1 MATWQVSQEGA
12 LTLATMTRKLI
23 GASTIRPGQRIQ
35 RGENTTGRSLL
46 APGQNS
52 LERAVYPAYWVR
64 DPAWVA
70 ESGFIPAEEVW
81 GWITLMSE
89 TMRGPEP
96 WNLASGGVVLPYSLA
111 DHINI
116 DGKPVYYPGTYASD
130 ETQGPP
136 WGKYPPH
143 DDQYWL
149 TFTAYTYARMTDDW
163 RSFERP
169 VPTPMGSI
177 PLWQACELAH
187 NAFPIDP
194 ATQLCLASD
203 DLNEHI
209 VDWGYNDSI
218 TKTGKLLF
226 PSVLRLESAL
236 KLAELFEGTGRA
248 QKAAH
253 YRQQGAT
260 IRKAITTTFYAD
272 SRNGEGWL
280 MSATGLGH
288 KPDVWCTALAVYRG
302 FVDDQMARALA
313 RSLLRGYR
321 ERTAVLRGQVRHIP
335 TTSGYWEKAQSQQGT
350 YQNGAYWGYPTGW
363 YVYAL
368 SLVDKR
374 AASEMFTEYL
384 DDLRATWRDDLSAC
398 AWECINPA
406 LSHYQ
411 NPGYLTTVA
420 LPYVGLKGKGLLG

>member
-1 MATWQVSQEGA
+1 MKWLVSRKDA
-12 LTLATMTRKLI
+12 LALADMVRKLI
-23 GASTIRPGQRIQ
+23 NVSTIRPGQRIQ
-35 RGENTTGRSLL
+35 RGENTTGRALL

-52 LERAVYPAYWVR
+52 LDRAVYPAYWVR

-89 TMRGPEP
+89 TLRGPEP
-96 WNLASGGVVLPYSLA
+96 WHLASGGIVMPYSLA

-116 DGKPVYYPGTYASD
+116 DGSPVYYPGTYASD

-149 TFTAYTYARMTDDW
+149 TFAAHAYAQMTGDW
-163 RSFERP
+163 RSFGRP
-169 VPTPMGSI
+169 VPTPLGST
-177 PLWQACELAH
+177 PLWRACELTH
-187 NAFPIDP
+187 NAFPVDSV
-194 ATQLCLASD
+194 TQLCVASD
-203 DLNEHI
+203 DLNDHI
-209 VDWGYNDSI
+209 VDWGYNDTI

-226 PSVLRLESAL
+226 PSLLRLESAL
-236 KLAELFEGTGRA
+236 KLADLFERIGET
-248 QKAAH
+248 QKAAE

-260 IRKAITTTFYAD
+260 IRAAIVPTFLED
-272 SRNGEGWL
+272 NGNEGWL

-288 KPDVWCTALAVYRG
+288 KPDVWGTALAVYRG
-302 FVDDQMARALA
+302 FVDDDIAEALG
-313 RSLLRGYR
+313 RSLLRGYQ
-321 ERTAVLRGQVRHIP
+321 ERTTVLRGQVRHIP
-335 TTSGYWEKAQSQQGT
+335 TTAGFWERAQCREGT
-350 YQNGAYWGYPTGW
+350 YQNGGYWGYPTGW

-368 SLVDKR
+368 SLVNEQ
-374 AASEMFTEYL
+374 AASEVLTEFL
-384 DDLRATWRDDLSAC
+384 DDLRSTWSDDLSAC

-420 LPYVGLKGKGLLG
+420 LPYVALKRKGLLR

>member
-1 MATWQVSQEGA
+1 VSREDA
-12 LTLATMTRKLI
+12 LTLATMTQKLI
-23 GASTIRPGQRIQ
+23 SASIIKPGQRIQ
-35 RGENTTGRSLL
+35 RGENITGRALL

-89 TMRGPEP
+89 TMRGPKP
-96 WNLASGGVVLPYSLA
+96 WHLASGGGVLPYSLA

-149 TFTAYTYARMTDDW
+149 TFAAYIYARMANDW
-163 RSFERP
+163 HSFERP

-177 PLWQACELAH
+177 PLWQACELTH
-187 NAFPIDP
+187 NAFPIDQ
-194 ATQLCLASD
+194 ATQLCIASD
-203 DLNEHI
+203 DPGEHI

-226 PSVLRLESAL
+226 PSLLRLESAL
-236 KLAELFEGTGRA
+236 KLAELFERAGRA
-248 QKAAH
+248 QKAAQYH
-253 YRQQGAT
+253 RQGAT
-260 IRKAITTTFYAD
+260 IRKAIATTFYAD
-272 SRNGEGWL
+272 SGNGEGWL
-280 MSATGLGH
+280 MSATGLGR
-288 KPDVWCTALAVYRG
+288 KPDVWGTALAVHRG

-321 ERTAVLRGQVRHIP
+321 ERTTVLRGRVRHIP
-335 TTSGYWEKAQSQQGT
+335 TTSGFWEKAQSQQGT

-368 SLVDKR
+368 SLVEER
-374 AASEMFTEYL
+374 AASEMFAEYL
-384 DDLRATWRDDLSAC
+384 DDLRSTWRDDLISC

-420 LPYVGLKGKGLLG
+420 LPYVALKGKGLLEGM